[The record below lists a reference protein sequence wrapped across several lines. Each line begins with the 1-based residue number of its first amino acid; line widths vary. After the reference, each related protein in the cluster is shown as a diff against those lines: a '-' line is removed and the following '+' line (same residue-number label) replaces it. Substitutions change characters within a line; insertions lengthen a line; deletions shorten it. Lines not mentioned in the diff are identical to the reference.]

1 MRVGFLASGLVGTLI
16 LALALPAAAQLT
28 NPSRP
33 ANPLPPVGSATPAP
47 DTKPAPAAKPATPSA
62 PQAAPQSTP
71 QAATKP
77 APAPGAAATG
87 GKEKEQPPLPTLSM
101 VVPQRDRDA
110 AFAYY
115 RDEIAAGRCPA
126 PLVRGGKAC
135 GAPPPPASR
144 AWKMDQPLPD
154 SVKGEA
160 PPPGLIAKLSPSY
173 AGHQYLRV
181 GTDILIIGVGTRSVA
196 ALVVDLSRLTP

>member
-1 MRVGFLASGLVGTLI
+1 MRTLSATLLAALLI
-16 LALALPAAAQLT
+16 GGPAAAQLT
-28 NPSRP
+28 NPARQP
-33 ANPLPPVGSATPAP
+33 ANPLPPASPTPPAASAPAA
-47 DTKPAPAAKPATPSA
+47 TPAPAAKPA
-62 PQAAPQSTP
+62 
-71 QAATKP
+71 P
-77 APAPGAAATG
+77 APAPKPAAAAAG
-87 GKEKEQPPLPTLSM
+87 KDKEKDQSPLPTLSM

-126 PLVRGGKAC
+126 PLVRQDKVC

-144 AWKMDQPLPD
+144 AWKLDLPLPD
-154 SVKGEA
+154 DVKGDA

-181 GTDILIIGVGTRSVA
+181 GTDILIVSLGTRTVA
-196 ALVVDLSRLTP
+196 ALVVDLSRLTPP

>member
-1 MRVGFLASGLVGTLI
+1 MRPLPVTLL
-16 LALALPAAAQLT
+16 LALLVAGQAAAQLT
-28 NPSRP
+28 NPARQP
-33 ANPLPPVGSATPAP
+33 ANPLPPASAAPPAP
-47 DTKPAPAAKPATPSA
+47 KPAAAAPAA
-62 PQAAPQSTP
+62 
-71 QAATKP
+71 AATTAKDKD
-77 APAPGAAATG
+77 
-87 GKEKEQPPLPTLSM
+87 KEKELPPLPTLSM

-126 PLVRGGKAC
+126 PLVRQDKAC

-144 AWKMDQPLPD
+144 AWKLDQPLPD
-154 SVKGEA
+154 SVKGDA

-181 GTDILIIGVGTRSVA
+181 GTDILIVSLGTRTVA
-196 ALVVDLSRLTP
+196 ALVVDLSRLTPP